1 MDISK
6 EADADALRVSIDIQI
21 IKNIRRKE
29 KDSYDE

>member
-6 EADADALRVSIDIQI
+6 EADADALRASIDIQI
-21 IKNIRRKE
+21 MKNIRRKE

>member
-21 IKNIRRKE
+21 MKKYTKKGEGFVR
-29 KDSYDE
+29 